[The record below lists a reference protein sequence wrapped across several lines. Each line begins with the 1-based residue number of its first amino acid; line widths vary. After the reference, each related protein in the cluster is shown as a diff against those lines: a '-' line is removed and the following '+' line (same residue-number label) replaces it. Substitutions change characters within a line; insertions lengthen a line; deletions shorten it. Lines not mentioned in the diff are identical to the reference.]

1 MNNPFLI
8 GERLYL
14 RALEV
19 EDAARCAAWLN
30 HPAVRVHLAHETP
43 LSRCAEE
50 QFLRGLGER
59 PGSNQS
65 QERVLLI
72 VLREQDR
79 PIGLVG
85 LHPKK
90 CARAREVGILLGEQ
104 DCWDQG
110 YGREAMS
117 LLLDHAFL
125 DLDVHRVELF
135 VHAENP
141 RAIACYERLGFV
153 REGVLRE
160 AHFREGRFGDDVVMS
175 VLGPEWRARRQH
187 R

>member
-14 RALEV
+14 RAVEL
-19 EDAARCAAWLN
+19 EDAPRVVAWLN
-30 HPAVRVHLAHETP
+30 HPEVRVHLAHETP
-43 LSRCAEE
+43 LSRVAEE
-50 QFLRGLGER
+50 QFLRGLADRKDER
-59 PGSNQS
+59 I
-65 QERVLLI
+65 LLI
-72 VLREQDR
+72 VLKEQDR

-90 CARAREVGILLGEQ
+90 CARAREVGILIGER

-110 YGREAMS
+110 HGREALALM
-117 LLLDHAFL
+117 LDHAFL

-135 VHAENP
+135 VHEENA
-141 RAIACYERLGFV
+141 RGVACYEKLGFV

-160 AHFREGRFGDDVVMS
+160 AHFREGRFGNDVVMS
-175 VLGPEWRARRQH
+175 VLGPEWRARRAA
-187 R
+187 RA